1 MEVNKDIGNGIKDRL
16 EDLNMTPDTMVWDK
30 IEIDLKKKKKKRFA
44 YFWFPLAGVSI
55 LALIFILFNTN
66 GSINSKTNVTKG
78 NKQTLSPKPELKT
91 KDLNVISNNSNLNV
105 NSTKIGNSNTTKN
118 TQITTANNSIT
129 VSNSYYINNKTASNK
144 NNTPYNNPKFGTNKN
159 NTNIAYKTI
168 PKQLSLNSSQEL
180 KNGNGNGNGNGNLKN
195 TKKTDSL
202 VNIKTKDS
210 IPNENKLKE
219 EKTSK
224 KDSINTPELRRWSV
238 LPFASIDQFSSFNH
252 ATTNNTSSNYGIK
265 FNYLATEDLS
275 LRIGV
280 SKLNL
285 NFTTNEDTFN
295 FTEKI
300 SYIEI
305 PLEIKQKLIKGKINT
320 SIVAGISYL
329 LLEDASIYTDGIPNN
344 LGIDSIENTNMS
356 INLGLSF
363 DTLIIN
369 KLHFVIEP
377 MFKYHFKPL
386 ENRLKSKTYTLSILG
401 GLEYKF

>member
-1 MEVNKDIGNGIKDRL
+1 M
-16 EDLNMTPDTMVWDK
+16 
-30 IEIDLKKKKKKRFA
+30 
-44 YFWFPLAGVSI
+44 
-55 LALIFILFNTN
+55 
-66 GSINSKTNVTKG
+66 
-78 NKQTLSPKPELKT
+78 
-91 KDLNVISNNSNLNV
+91 
-105 NSTKIGNSNTTKN
+105 
-118 TQITTANNSIT
+118 
-129 VSNSYYINNKTASNK
+129 
-144 NNTPYNNPKFGTNKN
+144 
-159 NTNIAYKTI
+159 
-168 PKQLSLNSSQEL
+168 
-180 KNGNGNGNGNGNLKN
+180 
-195 TKKTDSL
+195 
-202 VNIKTKDS
+202 
-210 IPNENKLKE
+210 
-219 EKTSK
+219 
-224 KDSINTPELRRWSV
+224 
-238 LPFASIDQFSSFNH
+238 
-252 ATTNNTSSNYGIK
+252 
-265 FNYLATEDLS
+265 ATEDLS

-320 SIVAGISYL
+320 SIVAGVSYL

-356 INLGLSF
+356 VNLGLSF